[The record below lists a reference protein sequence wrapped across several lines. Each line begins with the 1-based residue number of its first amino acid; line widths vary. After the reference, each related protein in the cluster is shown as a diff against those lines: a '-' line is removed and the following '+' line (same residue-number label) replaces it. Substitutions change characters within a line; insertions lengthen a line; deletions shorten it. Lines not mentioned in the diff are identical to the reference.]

1 LAVASRKLRLAR
13 DSPLGLCAKIGL
25 FQSSK
30 SVFGQASISAR
41 KPIAGESNHALSRK
55 RRCWHCK
62 PSVPREI
69 RLIPEHIAGSALE
82 LESNCISISLRGF
95 FAVPWAPAPMH
106 PTLAH
111 RTPPGR
117 LSGRD
122 RPRGSGRG
130 RDQLVIGRDAE
141 QNAGYFA
148 EEAGAARSLQLLSPQ
163 HFSYG
168 RGGSVRPP

>member
-1 LAVASRKLRLAR
+1 MQLADAR
-13 DSPLGLCAKIGL
+13 VSERP
-25 FQSSK
+25 
-30 SVFGQASISAR
+30 VFSERDRWFESAF
-41 KPIAGESNHALSRK
+41 LQ
-55 RRCWHCK
+55 RRVCK

-82 LESNCISISLRGF
+82 SNCISISLRGVLRGPMVGSPF
-95 FAVPWAPAPMH
+95 PSPTAPAGAEAGSWAPAPMH